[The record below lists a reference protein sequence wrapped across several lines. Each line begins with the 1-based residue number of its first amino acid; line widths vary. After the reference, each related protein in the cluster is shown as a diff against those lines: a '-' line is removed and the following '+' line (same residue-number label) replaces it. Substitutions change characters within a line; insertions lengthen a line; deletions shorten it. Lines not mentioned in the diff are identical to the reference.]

1 MLPKEP
7 RPTVTAAGNVGM
19 TDWLYA
25 GVGGAAG
32 SGRFWDGDNDRLWFL
47 AASDLIG
54 GCREWSC

>member
-19 TDWLYA
+19 TDCLYA

-32 SGRFWDGDNDRLWFL
+32 SGRFWDGDNDRLWF
-47 AASDLIG
+47 
-54 GCREWSC
+54 GCE